1 MEENMTNANEQGQT
15 TATNVPNGTA
25 ANVPA
30 DAATGAEQEGKKEFT
45 QEEVNKLISDRIRR
59 ESEKWGKE
67 LERKLTEAERLAKMT
82 AEEKAEHERKQA
94 EAALAKRE
102 ADITRR
108 ELKAEAKDTLAGKGL
123 PVELAEIL
131 NYEDAEACSA
141 SLSAVEKAFV
151 RAVEQQVN
159 DRLRSAPPKTGGGQP
174 TLTKEQFQKMSYM
187 ERVKVKTEQPELYN
201 QLMGGNK

>member
-1 MEENMTNANEQGQT
+1 MNENTTNTNEQGRT
-15 TATNVPNGTA
+15 TEANDPIEKNVD
-25 ANVPA
+25 VPA
-30 DAATGAEQEGKKEFT
+30 GATPGAGQEGKKEFT
-45 QEEVNKLISDRIRR
+45 QEEVNKLISDRVRR

-82 AEEKAEHERKQA
+82 ADEKAEHERKQA

-131 NYEDAEACSA
+131 DYADAEACSA
-141 SLSAVEKAFV
+141 SLAVIEKAFTSAVE
-151 RAVEQQVN
+151 RRVN

-174 TLTKEQFQKMSYM
+174 TLTKEQFQKMGYM
-187 ERVKVKTEQPELYN
+187 ERIKVKTEQPELYE